1 MNSNNYKSNKYAFL
15 WEHVDRINYI
25 GGGKGYSMRNM
36 PNGKWWE
43 GFTNV
48 RHSMTKE
55 WKNSRMIVVSSVT
68 VIQMYGGNW

>member
-1 MNSNNYKSNKYAFL
+1 
-15 WEHVDRINYI
+15 
-25 GGGKGYSMRNM
+25 MRNV

-55 WKNSRMIVVSSVT
+55 WKNSGMIVVSSVT
-68 VIQMYGGNW
+68 VIQMYGGSW

>member
-25 GGGKGYSMRNM
+25 GGDKGYSMRNV
-36 PNGKWWE
+36 PNGKWWK

-55 WKNSRMIVVSSVT
+55 WKNSGMIVVSSVT
-68 VIQMYGGNW
+68 VIQMYGGSW